1 MTVLSLAARA
11 GTSAADPPPK
21 DLPACP
27 SSSQAPDPAPLLRR
41 VEQSLEGSSSVGTM
55 TMTIK
60 TTRWSRTLKMK
71 VWAKGRDYALVRVL
85 DGGPREI
92 GMMTLKREKQLW
104 NYLPQAGRVMKLPS
118 GMLGDSWMG
127 SDFTNDDLVR
137 GSSLVHDFDAKVTG
151 TLVHD
156 QHDAWRLELV
166 PRASA
171 TVVWDKIEII
181 LDRASCVPLVE
192 RFFDEDGKVARTM
205 TFGDIRT
212 IGWRQFPARMTVKP
226 AETGRETVI
235 SYDAIDFD
243 VEVADDTFSL
253 HRLQQGR

>member
-1 MTVLSLAARA
+1 
-11 GTSAADPPPK
+11 
-21 DLPACP
+21 
-27 SSSQAPDPAPLLRR
+27 
-41 VEQSLEGSSSVGTM
+41 
-55 TMTIK
+55 
-60 TTRWSRTLKMK
+60 
-71 VWAKGRDYALVRVL
+71 
-85 DGGPREI
+85 
-92 GMMTLKREKQLW
+92 
-104 NYLPQAGRVMKLPS
+104 
-118 GMLGDSWMG
+118 MLGDSWMG

-137 GSSLVHDFDAKVTG
+137 GSSLVRDFDAKITG

-156 QHDAWRLELV
+156 EHDAWRLELV

-181 LDRASCVPLVE
+181 LDRATCVPLVE
-192 RFFDEDGKVARTM
+192 RFFDEGGKVARTM

-226 AETGRETVI
+226 TETGRETVI